1 MKKVFKEN
9 GTLTARFGANSVAQ
23 IQEWLGE
30 VDINYA
36 LNFATKIDNC
46 PVFGSAISFPCEIE
60 DQ

>member
-9 GTLTARFGANSVAQ
+9 GTLTVQFAADATAQ

-30 VDINYA
+30 VNIHHA
-36 LNFATKIDNC
+36 LKFATPIDNC

-60 DQ
+60 N